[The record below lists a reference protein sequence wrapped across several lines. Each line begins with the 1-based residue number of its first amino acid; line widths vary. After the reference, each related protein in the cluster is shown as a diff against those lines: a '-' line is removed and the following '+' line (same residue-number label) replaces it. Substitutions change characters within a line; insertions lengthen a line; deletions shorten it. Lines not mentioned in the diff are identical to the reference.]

1 MPLAKPSTS
10 VADTKNPHNS
20 LWRIPLSIPVS
31 VGAIE
36 LTKVL
41 NYVPHTNTWSQSYS
55 NKDSSTWLPP
65 YPSVNQNHKQ
75 EKMYWKVPLGSI
87 P

>member
-10 VADTKNPHNS
+10 IADTKNPHDS
-20 LWRIPLSIPVS
+20 LWRIPLSIPVE
-31 VGAIE
+31 AIE

-41 NYVPHTNTWSQSYS
+41 NYGPHTNKWSQSYS

-65 YPSVNQNHKQ
+65 YSSVNQNHKQ
-75 EKMYWKVPLGSI
+75 EKMYCKVPLGSI